1 MLAPFLD
8 QPIPKAK
15 VGDIDPLGAAIGLLA
30 LVVSIWAGWLSV
42 RTLRWQE
49 TDVTTAAAL
58 LARAVLVAESDARR
72 QLLGAHDKTIDVEFD
87 FRPAAAHDAMGAALL
102 GRLAEVVAYYRQLR
116 PRRMVI
122 TGAPGAGKTVLAV
135 ELILGLLEDRAP
147 EDPVPVRLSAAAWD
161 TDQPVEAWLS
171 TRLSEVYRVPPATA
185 TALVAAHRVLPVVDG
200 LDEMDDGPA
209 LVYASRAGRALRA
222 LNAYQH
228 GRGKAELV
236 LTCRSDQYQAL
247 EAMRIWVQDA
257 AHVEIRPV
265 SAVKARD
272 FLNRR
277 VSELTRWRPVLH
289 ELGHHPSGLLAQS
302 LSTPWR
308 LTLAV
313 TIYEQRD
320 PRTGIYVHN
329 LEDLLAP
336 DLNALEAIRDH
347 LLRLFIPAATAL
359 HPRPKGASY
368 TPDQVHAWL
377 AVLAGYLDN
386 NIATGRS
393 AAGRPL
399 PSTDVVLHE
408 LWPLAGLRRPR
419 LVHAAMIVGAWSMGA
434 AAIAAHAA
442 TSSTSVYLLI
452 LTVSIWALA
461 AFWPAF
467 VAWQG
472 VWPEATRADLYRLRT
487 RSGARHLSSG
497 LPVGLAGGSVAGIG
511 VELAAGV
518 PAGVS
523 VGVMTALAAGL
534 AAGLA
539 APGRIEAGD
548 PRDMVRDD
556 LAFGLGFGCAAA
568 LAAGLTGGLAGLTGG
583 IAMAL
588 AGAFLGGVAGR
599 RLGKTTSGVMFGL
612 TGGGAVTFLGT
623 LTTEHAGL
631 LTGVL
636 TAWLI
641 GGLAIG
647 IGGGPVLGITGG
659 LAGTR
664 YIALLLCT
672 RRWNDQWLPWRLG
685 QFLNWC
691 YEAALIRVAGG
702 GYQFRHRELQDY
714 LARNPIP

>member
-1 MLAPFLD
+1 MLALLSVQSLPR
-8 QPIPKAK
+8 AK
-15 VGDIDPLGAAIGLLA
+15 VGDIDPLGAAIGVLA
-30 LVVSIWAGWLSV
+30 LIVSVWAGRLSV
-42 RTLRWQE
+42 RALRWQE

-58 LARAVLVAESDARR
+58 LARAVLVAERDARR
-72 QLLGAHDKTIDVEFD
+72 QLLGAHDKAIDVEFD
-87 FRPAAAHDAMGAALL
+87 FRPAAAHDAMGAVPL

-171 TRLSEVYRVPPATA
+171 THLTEVYRIRPATA
-185 TALVAAHRVLPVVDG
+185 TALVATRRVLPVVDG
-200 LDEMDDGPA
+200 LDEMDDSPA

-236 LTCRSDQYQAL
+236 LTCRSAQYQAL
-247 EAMRIWVQDA
+247 EAMRVWVQDA
-257 AHVEIRPV
+257 ARVEIRPV

-277 VSELTRWRPVLH
+277 VSDLTRWRTVLH
-289 ELGHHPSGLLAQS
+289 EFDHHPSGLLAQG

-320 PRTGIYVHN
+320 PRTGSYVHDLN
-329 LEDLLAP
+329 DLLAP
-336 DLNALEAIRDH
+336 ELNTPEAIRDH
-347 LLRLFIPAATAL
+347 LLHLFIPAATAL
-359 HPRPKGASY
+359 HPRPKGAIY
-368 TPDQVHAWL
+368 TPDQVHTWL
-377 AVLAGYLDN
+377 AVLAGYLDDN
-386 NIATGRS
+386 VVTGRS

-399 PSTDVVLHE
+399 PSIDVVLHE
-408 LWPLAGLRRPR
+408 LWPLAGSRRPR
-419 LVHAAMIVGAWSMGA
+419 LVHAAMIVGAWSAGA
-434 AAIAAHAA
+434 AAIAAHAP
-442 TSSTSVYLLI
+442 TSFNPVYL

-467 VAWQG
+467 VAWQD
-472 VWPEATRADLYRLRT
+472 VWPETTRADLYRLRT

-497 LPVGLAGGSVAGIG
+497 LPVGLAGGSVAGTG
-511 VELAAGV
+511 VGLVAGLS
-518 PAGVS
+518 AGLT
-523 VGVMTALAAGL
+523 VGVVTALAAGL
-534 AAGLA
+534 SAGLA
-539 APGRIEAGD
+539 APGRIGAGD

-568 LAAGLTGGLAGLTGG
+568 LAAGLTAGLAGLTGG
-583 IAMAL
+583 IVMAL
-588 AGAFLGGVAGR
+588 AGGFLGWVAGK
-599 RLGKTTSGVMFGL
+599 RLGKAVSGGMFGL
-612 TGGGAVTFLGT
+612 TGGGAVTFLGV
-623 LTTEHAGL
+623 LTTEDAGL

-636 TAWLI
+636 TAWLA

-664 YIALLLCT
+664 YVALLLCT

-685 QFLNWC
+685 RFLNWC
-691 YEAALIRVAGG
+691 YGAALIRVAGG

-714 LARNPIP
+714 LARNSIP

>member
-1 MLAPFLD
+1 M
-8 QPIPKAK
+8 
-15 VGDIDPLGAAIGLLA
+15 
-30 LVVSIWAGWLSV
+30 
-42 RTLRWQE
+42 
-49 TDVTTAAAL
+49 TTAAAL
-58 LARAVLVAESDARR
+58 LARAVLVAERDARR
-72 QLLGAHDKTIDVEFD
+72 QLLGAHDKAIDVEFD
-87 FRPAAAHDAMGAALL
+87 FRPAAAHDAMGAVPL

-171 TRLSEVYRVPPATA
+171 THLTEVYRIRPATA
-185 TALVAAHRVLPVVDG
+185 TALVATRRVLPVVDG
-200 LDEMDDGPA
+200 LDEMDDSPA

-236 LTCRSDQYQAL
+236 LTCRSAQYQAL
-247 EAMRIWVQDA
+247 EAMRVWVQDA
-257 AHVEIRPV
+257 ARVEIRPV

-277 VSELTRWRPVLH
+277 VSDLTRWRTVLH
-289 ELGHHPSGLLAQS
+289 EFDHHPSGLLAQG

-320 PRTGIYVHN
+320 PRTGSYVHDLN
-329 LEDLLAP
+329 DLLAP
-336 DLNALEAIRDH
+336 ELNTPEAIRDH
-347 LLRLFIPAATAL
+347 LLHLFIPAATAL
-359 HPRPKGASY
+359 HPRPKGAIY
-368 TPDQVHAWL
+368 TPDQVHTWL
-377 AVLAGYLDN
+377 AVLAGYLDDN
-386 NIATGRS
+386 VVTGRS

-399 PSTDVVLHE
+399 PSIDVVLHE
-408 LWPLAGLRRPR
+408 LWPLAGSRRPR
-419 LVHAAMIVGAWSMGA
+419 LVHAAMIVGAWSAGA
-434 AAIAAHAA
+434 AAIAAHAP
-442 TSSTSVYLLI
+442 TSFNPVYL

-467 VAWQG
+467 VAWQD
-472 VWPEATRADLYRLRT
+472 VWPETTRADLYRLRT

-497 LPVGLAGGSVAGIG
+497 LPVGLAGGSVAGTG
-511 VELAAGV
+511 VGLVAGLS
-518 PAGVS
+518 AGLT
-523 VGVMTALAAGL
+523 VGVVTALAAGL
-534 AAGLA
+534 SAGLA
-539 APGRIEAGD
+539 APGRIGAGD

-568 LAAGLTGGLAGLTGG
+568 LAAGLTAGLAGLTGG
-583 IAMAL
+583 IVMAL
-588 AGAFLGGVAGR
+588 AGGFLGWVAGK
-599 RLGKTTSGVMFGL
+599 RLGKAVSGGMFGL
-612 TGGGAVTFLGT
+612 TGGGAVTFLGV
-623 LTTEHAGL
+623 LTTEDAGL

-636 TAWLI
+636 TAWLA

-664 YIALLLCT
+664 YVALLLCT

-685 QFLNWC
+685 RFLNWC
-691 YEAALIRVAGG
+691 YGAALIRVAGG

-714 LARNPIP
+714 LARNSIP